1 MTTFFYPLPGP
12 KMMWQFQELG
22 YDKSIDF
29 NGRVGNKPLV
39 WGEGSLKLY
48 ESVERQKLYKTHAKI
63 INLVRDNSETFSSDN
78 VTTNLNGAVKTIKAD
93 GAEFDAVIIGNFGLE
108 KGSGN
113 LNFTHTG
120 TWYDLFSTDSIT
132 VTNLQQNFSL
142 APGGFRFFTDK
153 KQANTEVDLVA
164 TFEPIVVSNPINFN
178 ASTDVTLTFRA
189 KYANPLDTDG
199 LIGSNE
205 VYMISGVVTTSP
217 NDTSLTKRVLEV
229 STKTK
234 LTKVADKEDEWE
246 IKLNPRTFF
255 GVPES
260 ESIYRI
266 GMYFQNADGSRIGKA
281 YDGGNIF
288 LNLQSD
294 GKIVTVSPAEF
305 QPETEITI
313 TFDAAVADP
322 NGTPGLIE
330 ADKVYIHS
338 GIITDGET
346 ATNWQYVKGNWGQD
360 DGIGLMTK
368 VAGSTSKYQ
377 IKITPKSYYDS
388 VPANANWNRIG
399 MVFRNTDGTKEGKAS
414 GGNDIFVN
422 FTPKAVNPDAP
433 LSAEENINETT
444 LLYPNPSVNF
454 IKVLCDKPLESA
466 ILYTLSGN
474 KLGYLDLI
482 HQGINTY
489 LIDVAS
495 VKSGNYLLV
504 LKHKK
509 GLITK
514 RVYILD

>member
-1 MTTFFYPLPGP
+1 
-12 KMMWQFQELG
+12 
-22 YDKSIDF
+22 
-29 NGRVGNKPLV
+29 
-39 WGEGSLKLY
+39 
-48 ESVERQKLYKTHAKI
+48 
-63 INLVRDNSETFSSDN
+63 
-78 VTTNLNGAVKTIKAD
+78 
-93 GAEFDAVIIGNFGLE
+93 
-108 KGSGN
+108 
-113 LNFTHTG
+113 
-120 TWYDLFSTDSIT
+120 
-132 VTNLQQNFSL
+132 
-142 APGGFRFFTDK
+142 
-153 KQANTEVDLVA
+153 
-164 TFEPIVVSNPINFN
+164 
-178 ASTDVTLTFRA
+178 ASTDVTFTFRA

-266 GMYFQNADGSRIGKA
+266 GIYFQNADGSRIGKA

-377 IKITPKSYYDS
+377 IKITPKSYYGS
-388 VPANANWNRIG
+388 VPANA
-399 MVFRNTDGTKEGKAS
+399 
-414 GGNDIFVN
+414 
-422 FTPKAVNPDAP
+422 
-433 LSAEENINETT
+433 
-444 LLYPNPSVNF
+444 
-454 IKVLCDKPLESA
+454 
-466 ILYTLSGN
+466 
-474 KLGYLDLI
+474 
-482 HQGINTY
+482 
-489 LIDVAS
+489 
-495 VKSGNYLLV
+495 
-504 LKHKK
+504 
-509 GLITK
+509 
-514 RVYILD
+514 

>member
-1 MTTFFYPLPGP
+1 
-12 KMMWQFQELG
+12 
-22 YDKSIDF
+22 
-29 NGRVGNKPLV
+29 
-39 WGEGSLKLY
+39 
-48 ESVERQKLYKTHAKI
+48 
-63 INLVRDNSETFSSDN
+63 
-78 VTTNLNGAVKTIKAD
+78 
-93 GAEFDAVIIGNFGLE
+93 
-108 KGSGN
+108 
-113 LNFTHTG
+113 
-120 TWYDLFSTDSIT
+120 
-132 VTNLQQNFSL
+132 
-142 APGGFRFFTDK
+142 
-153 KQANTEVDLVA
+153 
-164 TFEPIVVSNPINFN
+164 
-178 ASTDVTLTFRA
+178 
-189 KYANPLDTDG
+189 
-199 LIGSNE
+199 
-205 VYMISGVVTTSP
+205 
-217 NDTSLTKRVLEV
+217 LEV